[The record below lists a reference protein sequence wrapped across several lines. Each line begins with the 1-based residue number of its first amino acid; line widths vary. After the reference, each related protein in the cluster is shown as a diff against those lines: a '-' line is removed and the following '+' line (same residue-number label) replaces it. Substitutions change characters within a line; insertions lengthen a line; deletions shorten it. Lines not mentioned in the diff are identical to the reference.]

1 MLSKIKKVASESH
14 PTFVKVA
21 LLVIFAAHP

>member
-14 PTFVKVA
+14 PTFVKDA
-21 LLVIFAAHP
+21 LLVIFTTHP